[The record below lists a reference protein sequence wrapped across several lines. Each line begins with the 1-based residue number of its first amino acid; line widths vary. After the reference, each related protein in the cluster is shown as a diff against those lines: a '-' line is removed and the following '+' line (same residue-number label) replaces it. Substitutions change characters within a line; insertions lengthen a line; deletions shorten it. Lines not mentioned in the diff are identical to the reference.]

1 MKKRFLSI
9 LMCAAMVLTLLPT
22 TVLAADPTGYWTDA
36 ENIGT
41 IPVPVDNVYTITS
54 AAELAAIARAVN
66 EQTNDFSGKTIILA
80 DNIDLSAHLWV
91 PIGSS
96 SSAPFRGSLN
106 GAGHAITGLTIRT
119 DAYAYVGLFG
129 YACGGAYSDVTVT
142 GSVSVEQNDYYTY
155 VGGLIGCIYSSSSD
169 STKLS
174 NVTTE
179 VDISGKC
186 YYRGYFGGMA
196 GYCEYCEFENCT
208 ASGTVS
214 GTITGDY
221 ELYLGGLTGYCRN
234 CDFEKCAASGT
245 ISGTVPDGD
254 DCFVGGLI
262 GNADNYNADTSLK
275 NSYATGSVTGTASRY
290 SDVYVGGLVGYNY
303 HVPVKNCY
311 AVGAVNARSG
321 DDEVYVGGLAGYS
334 SGAVDGCYATGT
346 VTGHSNDPDTVYA
359 GGLVGVNYA
368 AVNHSYATG
377 DVTATKGYPVYCGGF
392 VGDNH
397 ASIYNSYAAG
407 SVNAS
412 SGYSGAD
419 AVGGS
424 FAGRNNEEIIN
435 CCALGNVTV
444 KGNDQ
449 TIGGV
454 FLGIANVNSSVRNCY
469 AVGSV
474 TSSATSGTTVT
485 NGFAG
490 VVKTA
495 SDASESDGEI
505 SHCIYLENDITPVN
519 GETKTESVMKSTAF
533 ADELN
538 GWINTYDGLE
548 TPLSFW
554 TQSGTD
560 YPVFDEDAS
569 PAVSYDIWL
578 GGVRITS
585 INCNDITAAINMKT
599 PGAASGSAVYT
610 PADGDSSAVLTLNGF
625 HFSGEG
631 HYIFWKDSYR
641 TADVYYGLYTKSDLA
656 VILSGDNSITETSE
670 CPANGLISC
679 GISNVTDPS
688 DYSYGDIT
696 LTFSG
701 SGSLTAAGADS
712 NVSKYDRST
721 GSYGIDIR
729 GDIVL
734 EDTVSVTGTGGDV
747 SSKAEENHPNW
758 TFEKDIDT
766 YGIRASSVSVSEGT
780 TCTGIGGKVSLLDDL
795 AETADSYELYGRSTG
810 IQAQFGTMA
819 GTLCGIGGSIT
830 LNDTELRSDS
840 YRILSGTS
848 CGLRVDWLNNFTGS
862 VSAAG
867 GSITLEGHA
876 ADNPWDSASSSG
888 FDQQTGMGSRST
900 FSGPLT
906 ICGNTAAIMEDYRNI
921 SASGFYDILANYSN
935 TQLLANTD
943 NTAEGAAASPLT
955 TGSFPTGDGE
965 NVYKYISI
973 APLYT
978 VTVEN
983 YGNGTAEA
991 DKTSAAVGETITL
1004 TATPSS
1010 GYHFKEWQSSDV
1022 TISGN
1027 TFTMPEKNVTVT
1039 AIFEADET
1047 RAYTVTFD
1055 ANGGIVTPANATTG
1069 ADGTLA
1075 SLPTPTRN
1083 GSYSFS
1089 GWYTEVSG
1097 GTIVDTATVFTADT
1111 TIYAKWTQNSGGSSA
1126 PTTFESTVADSTHGS
1141 VSINKNNAHAGE
1153 VLTIN
1158 VNPDQ
1163 GYTLE
1168 TITVT
1173 DRNGKNIPVTI
1184 EDGKYTF
1191 TMPASKVTIEATFME
1206 DNSMLNFFVDVPA
1219 DTYYY
1224 DAVLWAVENGITLG
1238 TDDIHFSPALT
1249 CTRAQVVTF
1258 LWRAAGCPEVEIGD
1272 TFTDVVKGSY
1282 YEKAVVWAVAEGITK
1297 GTSETEFSPDATCNR
1312 GQIGTFL
1319 WRVAGSPAMLNMT
1332 AADPAVSNNPFWD
1345 VSSMDYFY
1353 QAVLWAVDNGITNGT
1368 TATTFSPNAE
1378 CTRAQIVTFLYRNM
1392 GK

>member
-9 LMCAAMVLTLLPT
+9 LMCAAMVLTLLPA
-22 TVLAADPTGYWTDA
+22 TVLAADPTDYWTDA
-36 ENIGT
+36 ESVGT
-41 IPVPVDNVYTITS
+41 IPVPVDNIYTITS
-54 AAELAAIARAVN
+54 AAELAAIAKAVN
-66 EQTNDFSGKTIILA
+66 EQTNDFSGKTILLA
-80 DNIDLSAHLWV
+80 GDIDLSAHLWV
-91 PIGSS
+91 PIGS

-129 YACGGAYSDVTVT
+129 YACGGTYSNVTVT
-142 GSVSVEQNDYYTY
+142 GSVSVEQNDYYFY

-174 NVTTE
+174 NVTTD

-186 YYRGYFGGMA
+186 YYKGYFGGMA

-262 GNADNYNADTSLK
+262 GYADKYKADTSLK
-275 NSYATGSVTGTASRY
+275 NSYATGSVTGVASY
-290 SDVYVGGLVGYNY
+290 SDAYVGGLVGYNDN
-303 HVPVKNCY
+303 VSVKNCY
-311 AVGAVNARSG
+311 AVGEVNARSG

-346 VTGHSNDPDTVYA
+346 VTGHSNYPDTVYA
-359 GGLVGVNYA
+359 GGLIGLNDA
-368 AVNHSYATG
+368 TVNHSYATG
-377 DVTATKGYPVYCGGF
+377 DVTATGDPVCCGGF

-397 ASIYNSYAAG
+397 ASIYNSYAEG

-412 SGYSGAD
+412 SGYSGDD

-424 FAGRNNEEIIN
+424 FAGRNKKEIIN
-435 CCALGNVTV
+435 CCAIGDVTV

-454 FLGIANVNSSVRNCY
+454 FLGIANVNSSVRNCF

-490 VVKTA
+490 EVKTA
-495 SDASESDGEI
+495 SYASESDGEI
-505 SHCIYLENDITPVN
+505 SHCIYRENGITPVN
-519 GETKTESVMKSTAF
+519 GETKSDGDMKSTSF

-538 GWINTYDGLE
+538 EWINTYDGLE
-548 TPLSFW
+548 TPLFFW
-554 TQSGTD
+554 KQSGTD

-585 INCNDITAAINMKT
+585 INCDDIAAAINKKT
-599 PGAASGSAVYT
+599 SGAASGSAVYT
-610 PADGDSSAVLTLNGF
+610 PASGDSSAVLTLSDF

-631 HYIFWKDSYR
+631 YHIFWKDSYR
-641 TADVYYGLYTKSDLA
+641 TADVYYGLYTKSDLV
-656 VILSGDNSITETSE
+656 VILSGDNSITETSAG
-670 CPANGLISC
+670 PANGLISC
-679 GISNVTDPS
+679 GISNVTDHG
-688 DYSYGDIT
+688 YSYGDIT

-729 GDIVL
+729 GYIVL
-734 EDTVSVTGTGGDV
+734 KDTVSVTGIGGDV
-747 SSKAEENHPNW
+747 SSKAEGDPPGW

-766 YGIRASSVSVSEGT
+766 CGIRASSVSVPDGT
-780 TCTGIGGKVSLLDDL
+780 ACKGIGGDVSLLDDL
-795 AETADSYELYGRSTG
+795 AATAGSYQLYGSSTG
-810 IQAQFGTMA
+810 IRAQFGTMA

-830 LNDTELRSDS
+830 LNDTELRSDP
-840 YRILSGTS
+840 YRILNGTS
-848 CGLRVDWLNNFTGS
+848 CGLRVNSSNNFTGS

-867 GSITLEGHA
+867 GSITLEGYA
-876 ADNPWDSASSSG
+876 ADNPKDSASSSG
-888 FDQQTGMGSRST
+888 FDQQTGMSFSST

-921 SASGFYDILANYSN
+921 SASGFYDILANYTN
-935 TQLLANTD
+935 VQLLANTD

-983 YGNGTAEA
+983 DGNGTAEA
-991 DKTSAAVGETITL
+991 DTTSAAEGETVTL
-1004 TATPSS
+1004 TATPDD
-1010 GYHFKEWQSSDV
+1010 GYRFKEWQSDEV
-1022 TISGN
+1022 TVADDD
-1027 TFTMPEKNVTVT
+1027 TFTMPDEDVTVT
-1039 AIFEADET
+1039 AVFEADET
-1047 RAYTVTFD
+1047 GAYTVTFD
-1055 ANGGIVTPANATTG
+1055 ANGGSVTPANATTG

-1097 GTIVDTATVFTADT
+1097 GTIVDTTTVFTADT

-1126 PTTFESTVADSTHGS
+1126 PTTFETTVADSTHGS
-1141 VSINKNNAHAGE
+1141 VSINKNNARAGE
-1153 VLTIN
+1153 IVTIN

-1173 DRNGKNIPVTI
+1173 DRNGKNIPVTA

-1219 DTYYY
+1219 DAYYY
-1224 DAVLWAVENGITLG
+1224 DAVLWAAKNGITDD
-1238 TDDIHFSPALT
+1238 TDATYFSPNT
-1249 CTRAQVVTF
+1249 GCTRAQVVTF
-1258 LWRAAGCPEVEIGD
+1258 LWRAAGSPEPKSMNS
-1272 TFTDVVKGSY
+1272 FADVSADSY
-1282 YEKAVVWAVAEGITK
+1282 YAKAVAWAVENGITS
-1297 GTSETEFSPDATCNR
+1297 GTGDETFSPDAVCAR
-1312 GQIGTFL
+1312 AQIMTFL
-1319 WRVAGSPAMLNMT
+1319 YRFNSVDTMEIK
-1332 AADPAVSNNPFWD
+1332 VNPFTD
-1345 VSSMDYFY
+1345 VAEGQYYYD
-1353 QAVLWAVDNGITNGT
+1353 AVLWGAKNDITAGT
-1368 TATTFSPNAE
+1368 TATTFSPNAT
-1378 CTRAQIVTFLYRNM
+1378 CTRAQIVTMLYRYFA
-1392 GK
+1392 K

>member
-1 MKKRFLSI
+1 MKKRLISI

-22 TVLAADPTGYWTDA
+22 TVLAADPTDYWTDA
-36 ENIGT
+36 ENVGAL
-41 IPVPVDNVYTITS
+41 PVPVDDVYTITS
-54 AAELAAIARAVN
+54 AAELAAVAKAVN
-66 EQTNDFSGKTIILA
+66 EQTNDFSGKTILLA
-80 DNIDLSAHLWV
+80 DSIDLSAHLWV

-96 SSAPFRGSLN
+96 YSSPFRGSLN
-106 GAGHAITGLTIRT
+106 GAGHAITGLTVRT
-119 DAYAYVGLFG
+119 NTDAYVGLFG
-129 YACGGAYSDVTVT
+129 YIIGGTYSDVTVT
-142 GSVSVEQNDYYTY
+142 GSVSVEQNDNYSY
-155 VGGLIGCIYSSSSD
+155 VGGLIGCIYNSSSD

-174 NVTTE
+174 NVTTD

-186 YYRGYFGGMA
+186 YYSGYFGGMV
-196 GYCEYCEFENCT
+196 GYCAYCEFENCT
-208 ASGTVS
+208 ASGDVS
-214 GTITGDY
+214 GTLTHDDD
-221 ELYLGGLTGYCRN
+221 LYLGGLTGYCRN

-254 DCFVGGLI
+254 DFFVGGLI
-262 GNADNYNADTSLK
+262 GYSYNNNADAALK
-275 NSYATGSVTGTASRY
+275 NSYATGSVTGVASGY
-290 SDVYVGGLVGYNY
+290 SDTYVGGLVGYNDR
-303 HVPVKNCY
+303 VSVKNCY
-311 AVGAVNARSG
+311 AAGAVDARSA

-346 VTGHSNDPDTVYA
+346 VTGRSDYPDTVYA
-359 GGLVGVNYA
+359 GGLVGLNYA

-392 VGDNH
+392 VGDNWF
-397 ASIYNSYAAG
+397 AIYNSYAAG

-412 SGYSGAD
+412 SGYSEAD

-424 FAGRNNEEIIN
+424 FAGRNNKEIIN

-454 FLGIANVNSSVRNCY
+454 FLGIANVNSSIRNCY

-495 SDASESDGEI
+495 SSASESDGEI
-505 SHCIYLENDITPVN
+505 SHCIYRENGITPVN
-519 GETKTESVMKSTAF
+519 GETKSDGDMKSTAF

-538 GWINTYDGLE
+538 EWINTYDGLE

-554 TQSGTD
+554 KQSGTD

-585 INCNDITAAINMKT
+585 INCDDIAAAINKKA
-599 PGAASGSAVYT
+599 PDAASGSAVYT
-610 PADGDSSAVLTLNGF
+610 PASGDSSAVLTLSDF
-625 HFSGEG
+625 HFSGKG
-631 HYIFWKDSYR
+631 CNYYFRDSYGGLY
-641 TADVYYGLYTKSDLA
+641 DNYYGLYTEDDLEI
-656 VILSGDNSITETSE
+656 VLSGDNTITETS
-670 CPANGLISC
+670 ADTLSAVASS
-679 GISNVTDPS
+679 GIGNVS
-688 DYSYGDIT
+688 RYSESIT

-701 SGSLTAAGADS
+701 SGSITAKGADS
-712 NVSKYDRST
+712 ST
-721 GSYGIDIR
+721 AKSIDSTYGIYIV

-734 EDTVSVTGTGGDV
+734 EDTVSITGIGGDV
-747 SSKAEENHPNW
+747 IYSAEAGVGHTGN
-758 TFEKDIDT
+758 T
-766 YGIRASSVSVSEGT
+766 YGISAGNITAPAGT
-780 TCTGIGGKVSLLDDL
+780 SCTGIGGSVALTDNLAADVTNAYAEGYSHGIYSMFSEAGGAVCGKGGNLSLTSSNSSEEYSRRLEGFTAGIQSNMADFTGPFTAIGGTVSL
-795 AETADSYELYGRSTG
+795 S
-810 IQAQFGTMA
+810 A
-819 GTLCGIGGSIT
+819 GAT
-830 LNDTELRSDS
+830 
-840 YRILSGTS
+840 
-848 CGLRVDWLNNFTGS
+848 
-862 VSAAG
+862 
-867 GSITLEGHA
+867 
-876 ADNPWDSASSSG
+876 DNPYNKAISVG
-888 FDQQTGMGSRST
+888 FWQETSWYGGTR
-900 FSGPLT
+900 FSGPV
-906 ICGNTAAIMEDYRNI
+906 IMRGDTSAI
-921 SASGFYDILANYSN
+921 SASGWGAPHVGSYSAIIANYTS
-935 TQLLANTD
+935 TQTIQVNTD
-943 NTAEGAAASPLT
+943 NTEIEADMGYIT
-955 TGSFPTGDGE
+955 TGPLPGGDGT
-965 NVYKYISI
+965 NAYKYLSI

-983 YGNGTAEA
+983 GGNGTAEA

-1022 TISGN
+1022 TINGD

-1047 RAYTVTFD
+1047 GAYTVTFD
-1055 ANGGIVTPANATTG
+1055 ANGGSVTPANATTG

-1111 TIYAKWTQNSGGSSA
+1111 TIYAKWTKNSGGSSA
-1126 PTTFESTVADSTHGS
+1126 PTTFENTVADSTHGS
-1141 VSINKNNAHAGE
+1141 VSINKNNARAGE
-1153 VLTIN
+1153 IVTIN

-1173 DRNGKNIPVTI
+1173 DRNGKNIPVTA

-1206 DNSMLNFFVDVPA
+1206 DNSMLNFFVDVPV

-1224 DAVLWAVENGITLG
+1224 DAVLWAVENGITFG
-1238 TDDIHFSPALT
+1238 TDDTHFSPDLT

-1258 LWRAAGCPEVEIGD
+1258 LWRAVGCPEVESEM

-1282 YEKAVVWAVAEGITK
+1282 YEKAVAWAMAEGITK

-1319 WRVAGSPAMLNMT
+1319 WRAAGSPAMLNMT
-1332 AADPAVSNNPFWD
+1332 AAGPAVGSNPFWD